1 MTPSHAEKGLIL
13 VLCIGALLVLAGIRT
28 PARADSPD
36 RTSVHVVVKDATT
49 DQPISQARLTLRFR
63 EPGSK
68 ARLKPSKMLSFSAK
82 TNAQG
87 RYKFTN
93 IPKGTILLMVIA
105 DHHQTFGKE
114 FEVEQDNQVIEVK
127 LKRPQPLL

>member
-1 MTPSHAEKGLIL
+1 MTPSHAEKALIL
-13 VLCIGALLVLAGIRT
+13 VLCIGALLVLAGIPT

-49 DQPISQARLTLRFR
+49 DQPISQAR
-63 EPGSK
+63 
-68 ARLKPSKMLSFSAK
+68 
-82 TNAQG
+82 
-87 RYKFTN
+87 YKFTN
-93 IPKGTILLMVIA
+93 SPKGTILLMVIA